1 MHDIYIR
8 IMENIGTGVSGN
20 PIIRPRTGRVVEIA
34 SDGIITAES
43 AHGNNF
49 QVDPSESDIEEAS
62 ASQIASFKRA
72 YSQYAKE
79 SSKFQP
85 EENKK
90 VSGAGFDE
98 TDDSTNEYKHRLAKI
113 KQKSPNAYEPWTVDQ
128 DNQLRTMIM
137 KQMKIARIAEVL
149 GRQESAIGSRIRK
162 LGDEISTED
171 LSWMETQDASG
182 AGFVEANDS
191 TEEPS
196 KEPFSHSRLET
207 FEQCRKKYWY
217 SYVEKQPDL
226 YDGIEAF
233 AGTIAH
239 KTLEWLYERKG
250 AGVTPD
256 ELSNKYNDLWEQQE
270 KTSNK
275 EIRTVKK
282 GTPPDHHR
290 QQMEKAVLNYYS
302 RKFLKDRS
310 QTLMLED
317 RLTMDL
323 DDEKYRGDIDRVAQS
338 GPKITIIDYKS
349 NQGYEKIDQLRSYG
363 TLYME
368 NHEEVQRVDMV
379 FEFLVNGTNTRETMT
394 RRDTSQVKQKL
405 KERISK
411 TRGISNFPAEPGIL
425 CLWCSYNTMCNE
437 FQSSKYNQIKLYFK
451 G

>member
-1 MHDIYIR
+1 
-8 IMENIGTGVSGN
+8 
-20 PIIRPRTGRVVEIA
+20 
-34 SDGIITAES
+34 
-43 AHGNNF
+43 
-49 QVDPSESDIEEAS
+49 

-90 VSGAGFDE
+90 VSGAGFVE
-98 TDDSTNEYKHRLAKI
+98 T
-113 KQKSPNAYEPWTVDQ
+113 
-128 DNQLRTMIM
+128 
-137 KQMKIARIAEVL
+137 
-149 GRQESAIGSRIRK
+149 
-162 LGDEISTED
+162 
-171 LSWMETQDASG
+171 
-182 AGFVEANDS
+182 NDS

-217 SYVEKQPDL
+217 MYVEKQPDL

-256 ELSNKYNDLWEQQE
+256 ELSNKYNDIWEKQE
-270 KTSNK
+270 KTTNK

-310 QTLMLED
+310 QTLMLEE

-338 GPKITIIDYKS
+338 GSEITIIDYKS

-394 RRDTSQVKQKL
+394 RRDT
-405 KERISK
+405 
-411 TRGISNFPAEPGIL
+411 
-425 CLWCSYNTMCNE
+425 
-437 FQSSKYNQIKLYFK
+437 
-451 G
+451 

>member
-90 VSGAGFDE
+90 VSGAGFVE
-98 TDDSTNEYKHRLAKI
+98 T
-113 KQKSPNAYEPWTVDQ
+113 
-128 DNQLRTMIM
+128 
-137 KQMKIARIAEVL
+137 
-149 GRQESAIGSRIRK
+149 
-162 LGDEISTED
+162 
-171 LSWMETQDASG
+171 
-182 AGFVEANDS
+182 NDS

-217 SYVEKQPDL
+217 RYVEKQPDL

-256 ELSNKYNDLWEQQE
+256 ELSNKYNDIWEKQE
-270 KTSNK
+270 KTTNK

-310 QTLMLED
+310 QTLMLEE

-338 GPKITIIDYKS
+338 GSEITIIDYKS